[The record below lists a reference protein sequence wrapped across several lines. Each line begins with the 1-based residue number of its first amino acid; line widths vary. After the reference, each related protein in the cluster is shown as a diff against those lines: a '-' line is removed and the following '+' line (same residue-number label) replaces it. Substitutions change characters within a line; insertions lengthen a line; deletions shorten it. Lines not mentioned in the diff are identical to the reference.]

1 MDVKKYIETGI
12 IDDYLM
18 GFVSEQERQEVL
30 CLSKIY
36 PEINEVLRSSENIM
50 STWAAKSSEAP
61 PQYLRAKILDKL
73 PRQEDLPEQDPTEQT
88 EDKSIP
94 IDFSELDLDKEEGS
108 KINYWSYAAVIAFVF
123 GAVMFW
129 QWQGVRSGSLD
140 RKIEMLVQQEQMKD
154 LRVNFEEMASDKKQK
169 EDLFTVV
176 SDPVV
181 QKVVMSPAKE
191 GVNAAATVYWN
202 KETRMAY
209 FHRLALPIEP
219 IDRQYQLWAI
229 VNGKPKS
236 LGMVSLQ
243 KNIVWQELERIAE
256 VQAFA
261 ITLEPMGGSESPTME
276 NMMVIGALS

>member
-1 MDVKKYIETGI
+1 
-12 IDDYLM
+12 M

-50 STWAAKSSEAP
+50 STWAAKSSAAP
-61 PQYLRAKILDKL
+61 PKYLRAKILDNL

-94 IDFSELDLDKEEGS
+94 IDFSELDLDKEAGS
-108 KINYWSYAAVIAFVF
+108 KTNYWSYAAVIAFIF

-140 RKIEMLVQQEQMKD
+140 RKNEMLVQQEQMED
-154 LRVNFEEMASDKKQK
+154 LKVNLEEMASDKKQK
-169 EDLFTVV
+169 EDLFAVV

-191 GVNAAATVYWN
+191 GVNATSTMYWN
-202 KETRMAY
+202 KETRVAY

-219 IDRQYQLWAI
+219 IDRQYQLWAF
-229 VNGKPKS
+229 VGGKPKS
-236 LGMVSLQ
+236 LGMVSLE
-243 KNIVWQELERIAE
+243 KNIAWQKLEAIAE

-261 ITLEPMGGSESPTME
+261 ITLEPMGGSEIPTME

>member
-1 MDVKKYIETGI
+1 
-12 IDDYLM
+12 
-18 GFVSEQERQEVL
+18 
-30 CLSKIY
+30 
-36 PEINEVLRSSENIM
+36 
-50 STWAAKSSEAP
+50 
-61 PQYLRAKILDKL
+61 
-73 PRQEDLPEQDPTEQT
+73 
-88 EDKSIP
+88 
-94 IDFSELDLDKEEGS
+94 
-108 KINYWSYAAVIAFVF
+108 
-123 GAVMFW
+123 
-129 QWQGVRSGSLD
+129 
-140 RKIEMLVQQEQMKD
+140 
-154 LRVNFEEMASDKKQK
+154 
-169 EDLFTVV
+169 
-176 SDPVV
+176 
-181 QKVVMSPAKE
+181 MSPAKE

-243 KNIVWQELERIAE
+243 KSIVWQELERIAE